1 MFQNILHP
9 PRRSRGHD
17 VAAIAVLSVAM
28 SAQLVGTSW
37 LLDEVGAKPAARPR
51 VYRAPEGAAPARGKV
66 LVCVEAED
74 EG

>member
-9 PRRSRGHD
+9 PRRSRAHD

-28 SAQLVGTSW
+28 SAQLIGTSW
-37 LLDEVGAKPAARPR
+37 LLDDLGAKPAPQPR
-51 VYRAPEGAAPARGKV
+51 VYRAPAGVAPGKGKV
-66 LVCVEAED
+66 LVCVEAD